1 MTFSERATGYMR
13 DPAQKRCGPH
23 RCPAP
28 GLVWPV
34 HRLLGGQLT
43 CRNIVETRKNLYGTG
58 LARITF
64 NMDVTTHSSIEAF
77 FHEVVTDAL
86 ERAQVEA
93 TAAAEYYLVS
103 LLGAFATTPITDEP
117 LALKL
122 ARSQAD
128 PAARVRALKEV
139 GDTSLYVTGFF
150 GASLDRRGMVDASY
164 YIGLGE
170 AAYRELAGRLSMSA
184 IGAIYWE
191 LAAKFPRLVDVLGEV
206 RNQVDFTGGDVV
218 KLYEQWRT
226 TRSEWIERRL
236 RALGVFVQRDDG
248 GSGLLQ

>member
-1 MTFSERATGYMR
+1 MTFLARATGYVR
-13 DPAQKRCGPH
+13 DPAQKCSAPGCGVQ
-23 RCPAP
+23 P
-28 GLVWPV
+28 GLVLPPHGSPEGDSPCV
-34 HRLLGGQLT
+34 T
-43 CRNIVETRKNLYGTG
+43 CWKHKRNLCRGG
-58 LARITF
+58 LAGISF
-64 NMDVTTHSSIEAF
+64 NMDVTTHTSIEAF
-77 FHEVVTDAL
+77 FHEVVADAL

-93 TAAAEYYLVS
+93 TAATEYYLVS

-117 LALKL
+117 LAFKL
-122 ARSQAD
+122 ARAQGD
-128 PAARVRALKEV
+128 PAERVRTLKEV

-170 AAYRELAGRLSMSA
+170 AAYRELASRLSMSS
-184 IGAIYWE
+184 IGAIYRE
-191 LAAKFPRLVDVLGEV
+191 LAAKFPRFVDVLCEV

-236 RALGVFVQRDDG
+236 RALGVFVQRD
-248 GSGLLQ
+248 GSNLLQ